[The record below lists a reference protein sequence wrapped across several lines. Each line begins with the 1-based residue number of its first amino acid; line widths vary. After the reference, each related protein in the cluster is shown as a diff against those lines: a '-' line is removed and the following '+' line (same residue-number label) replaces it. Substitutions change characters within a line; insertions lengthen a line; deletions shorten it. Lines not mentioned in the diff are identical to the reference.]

1 MLNEKLQNCSFGI
14 LLLVTS
20 LFSPKAF
27 SEYVKLDG
35 IVAVVDEDVVLA
47 SELLERINLVRE
59 TMIQNKVPMP
69 ERDVFVGQ
77 VLDRLIIENIQLQEA
92 NNRGVV
98 IDDQTLSQAVQQFA
112 ESNGQT
118 VEEFVVGLES
128 QGTSYRKFREDI
140 RLEMTLS
147 RLQRGMI
154 NQRISISDQDISGL
168 LNSPFYKDFF
178 SDEYSL
184 GHIRLDL
191 IDNPSETDKERL
203 IAEADNIVEQL
214 RGGEDFGKIAAAKSS
229 SSTALDGGSLG
240 WRRAGEIPSLFA
252 EIALEMEIGNISDPI
267 VSGSAVH
274 IIKLI
279 ERRGAGMQELSQTL
293 VSHILIKPSE
303 IRSDKESRDLSESIY
318 QQLLQGAEFA
328 ELAKQ
333 YSDDPGTAL
342 NGGSLGWSE
351 EGQFVPEFSEVMG
364 KTETGQLSE
373 PFLSPFGWHV
383 LRVDDRRVQNISD
396 EARREMAI
404 DILFKRRFEEERQE
418 WLKEIRDEAYVEIRI

>member
-1 MLNEKLQNCSFGI
+1 MLNKKLQNCSLGI

-20 LFSPKAF
+20 LLSSKAF

-59 TMIQNKVPMP
+59 SMIQNKVPMP

-98 IDDQTLSQAVQQFA
+98 IDEQTLSQAVQQFA

-191 IDNPSETDKERL
+191 ADNPSETDKERL
-203 IAEADNIVEQL
+203 IAEADDIVEQL

-252 EIALEMEIGNISDPI
+252 EIALEMKIGDISDPI

-318 QQLLQGAEFA
+318 RQLLQGSEFA
-328 ELAKQ
+328 ALAKQ

>member
-1 MLNEKLQNCSFGI
+1 MLNKKLQNCSIGI

-20 LFSPKAF
+20 LLSSKAF

-59 TMIQNKVPMP
+59 SMIQNKVPMP

-98 IDDQTLSQAVQQFA
+98 IDEQTLSQAVQQFA

-191 IDNPSETDKERL
+191 TDNPSETDKERL
-203 IAEADNIVEQL
+203 IAEADDIVEQL

-252 EIALEMEIGNISDPI
+252 EIALEMKIGDISDPI

-318 QQLLQGAEFA
+318 RQLLQGSEFA
-328 ELAKQ
+328 ALAKQ

>member
-1 MLNEKLQNCSFGI
+1 MLNKKLQNCSLGI

-20 LFSPKAF
+20 LLSSKAF

-59 TMIQNKVPMP
+59 SMIQNKVPMP

-191 IDNPSETDKERL
+191 TDNPSETDKERL
-203 IAEADNIVEQL
+203 IAEADDIVEQL

-252 EIALEMEIGNISDPI
+252 EIALEMKIGDISDPI

-318 QQLLQGAEFA
+318 RQLLQGSEFKA
-328 ELAKQ
+328 LAKQ

>member
-1 MLNEKLQNCSFGI
+1 MLNKKLQNCSLGI

-20 LFSPKAF
+20 LLSSKAF

-59 TMIQNKVPMP
+59 SMIQNKVPMP

-98 IDDQTLSQAVQQFA
+98 IDEQTLSQAVQQFA

-191 IDNPSETDKERL
+191 TDNPSETDKERL
-203 IAEADNIVEQL
+203 IAEADDIVEQL

-252 EIALEMEIGNISDPI
+252 EIALEMKIGDISDPI

-318 QQLLQGAEFA
+318 RQLLQGSEFA
-328 ELAKQ
+328 ALAKQ

>member
-1 MLNEKLQNCSFGI
+1 MLNKKLQNCSLGI
-14 LLLVTS
+14 LLLVAS
-20 LFSPKAF
+20 LLSSKAF

-59 TMIQNKVPMP
+59 SMIQNKVPMP

-98 IDDQTLSQAVQQFA
+98 IDDQTLTQAVQQFA

-191 IDNPSETDKERL
+191 SDNPSETDKERL
-203 IAEADNIVEQL
+203 IVEANNLVEQL

-252 EIALEMEIGNISDPI
+252 EIALEMEIGDISDPI

-274 IIKLI
+274 IIKLV

-303 IRSDKESRDLSESIY
+303 IRSDKEARDLSESIY
-318 QQLLQGAEFA
+318 RQLLQGSEFA
-328 ELAKQ
+328 ALAKQ

-351 EGQFVPEFSEVMG
+351 VGQFVPEFSEVMG
-364 KTETGQLSE
+364 KTGTGQLSE

>member
-1 MLNEKLQNCSFGI
+1 MLNKKLQNCSLGI

-20 LFSPKAF
+20 LLSSKAF

-59 TMIQNKVPMP
+59 SMIQNKVPMP

-98 IDDQTLSQAVQQFA
+98 IDEQTLSQAVQQFA

-191 IDNPSETDKERL
+191 TDNPSETDKERL
-203 IAEADNIVEQL
+203 IAEADDIVEQL

-252 EIALEMEIGNISDPI
+252 EIALEMKIGDISDPI

-303 IRSDKESRDLSESIY
+303 IRSNKESRDLSESIY
-318 QQLLQGAEFA
+318 RQLLQGSEFKA
-328 ELAKQ
+328 LAKQ

>member
-1 MLNEKLQNCSFGI
+1 MLNKKLQNCSLGI

-20 LFSPKAF
+20 LLSSKAF

-59 TMIQNKVPMP
+59 SMIQNKVPMP

-191 IDNPSETDKERL
+191 SDNPSETDKERL
-203 IAEADNIVEQL
+203 IVEANNLVEQL

-252 EIALEMEIGNISDPI
+252 EIALEMEIGDISDPI

-318 QQLLQGAEFA
+318 RQLLQGTEFA

>member
-1 MLNEKLQNCSFGI
+1 MLNKKLQNCSLGI

-20 LFSPKAF
+20 LLSSKAF

-59 TMIQNKVPMP
+59 SMIQNKVPMP

-98 IDDQTLSQAVQQFA
+98 IDEQTLSQAVQQFA

-191 IDNPSETDKERL
+191 TDNPSETDKERL
-203 IAEADNIVEQL
+203 IAEADDIVEQL

-252 EIALEMEIGNISDPI
+252 EIALEMKIGDISDPI

-318 QQLLQGAEFA
+318 RQLLQGSEFTV
-328 ELAKQ
+328 LAKQ

>member
-1 MLNEKLQNCSFGI
+1 MLNKKLQNCSLGI

-20 LFSPKAF
+20 LLSSKAF

-59 TMIQNKVPMP
+59 SMIQNKVPMP

-191 IDNPSETDKERL
+191 KDNPAETDKERL

-252 EIALEMEIGNISDPI
+252 EIALEMEIGDISDPI

-318 QQLLQGAEFA
+318 RQLLLGSEFTA
-328 ELAKQ
+328 LAKQ

>member
-1 MLNEKLQNCSFGI
+1 MLNKKLQNCSLGI

-20 LFSPKAF
+20 LFSSKAF

-59 TMIQNKVPMP
+59 SMIQNKVPMP

-98 IDDQTLSQAVQQFA
+98 IDEQTLSQAVQQFA

-191 IDNPSETDKERL
+191 TDNPSETDKERL
-203 IAEADNIVEQL
+203 IAEADDIVEQL

-252 EIALEMEIGNISDPI
+252 EIALEMKIGDISDPI

-318 QQLLQGAEFA
+318 RQLLQGSEFA
-328 ELAKQ
+328 ALAKQ

>member
-1 MLNEKLQNCSFGI
+1 MLNKKLQNCSLGI
-14 LLLVTS
+14 LLLVTCLLS
-20 LFSPKAF
+20 SKAF

-59 TMIQNKVPMP
+59 SMIKNKVPMP

-98 IDDQTLSQAVQQFA
+98 IDEQTLSQAVQQFA

-191 IDNPSETDKERL
+191 ADNSSETDKERL
-203 IAEADNIVEQL
+203 IADADNIVEKL

-229 SSTALDGGSLG
+229 SSTALDGGNLG

-252 EIALEMEIGNISDPI
+252 EIALEMEIGEISDPI

-303 IRSDKESRDLSESIY
+303 IRSDEESRDLSETIY
-318 QQLLQGAEFA
+318 RQLLQGTEFA

>member
-1 MLNEKLQNCSFGI
+1 MLNNKLQNCSLWI
-14 LLLVTS
+14 LLLLAS
-20 LFSPKAF
+20 LLSSKAF

-59 TMIQNKVPMP
+59 SMIQNKVPMP
-69 ERDVFVGQ
+69 ERDVFVRQ

-98 IDDQTLSQAVQQFA
+98 IDEQTLSQAVQQFA

-191 IDNPSETDKERL
+191 SDNPSETDKERL
-203 IAEADNIVEQL
+203 IVEANNLVEQL

-252 EIALEMEIGNISDPI
+252 EIALEMEIGDISDPI

-274 IIKLI
+274 IIKLV

-303 IRSDKESRDLSESIY
+303 IRSDEESRDLSESIY
-318 QQLLQGAEFA
+318 RQLLQGTEFA

-351 EGQFVPEFSEVMG
+351 EGQFVPEFSEVMR

>member
-1 MLNEKLQNCSFGI
+1 MLL
-14 LLLVTS
+14 TS
-20 LFSPKAF
+20 LLSSKAF

-59 TMIQNKVPMP
+59 SMIQNKVPMP

-191 IDNPSETDKERL
+191 SDNPSETDKERL
-203 IAEADNIVEQL
+203 IVEANNLVEQL

-252 EIALEMEIGNISDPI
+252 EIALEMEIGDISDPI

-318 QQLLQGAEFA
+318 RQLLQGSEFA
-328 ELAKQ
+328 ALAKQ

>member
-1 MLNEKLQNCSFGI
+1 MLNKKLQNCFLGI
-14 LLLVTS
+14 LLLVTPFLS
-20 LFSPKAF
+20 SKAF
-27 SEYVKLDG
+27 SEYLKLDG

-59 TMIQNKVPMP
+59 SMIQNKVPMP
-69 ERDVFVGQ
+69 ERDVFIGQ

-118 VEEFVVGLES
+118 LEEFVVGLET

-191 IDNPSETDKERL
+191 TDNPSETDKERL

-214 RGGEDFGKIAAAKSS
+214 REGEDFGKIAAAKSS

-252 EIALEMEIGNISDPI
+252 EIALEMEIGDISDPI

-318 QQLLQGAEFA
+318 QQLLQGSEFA
-328 ELAKQ
+328 ALAKQ

-364 KTETGQLSE
+364 MTQTGQLSE

-383 LRVDDRRVQNISD
+383 LRVDDRRIQNISD
-396 EARREMAI
+396 EARRELAI

>member
-1 MLNEKLQNCSFGI
+1 MLNKKLQNCSLGI
-14 LLLVTS
+14 LLLLIS
-20 LFSPKAF
+20 LMSSKAF

-59 TMIQNKVPMP
+59 SMIQNKVPMP

-77 VLDRLIIENIQLQEA
+77 VLDRLIIDNIQLQEA

-191 IDNPSETDKERL
+191 SDNPSETDKELL
-203 IAEADNIVEQL
+203 IAEADNIVKQL

-252 EIALEMEIGNISDPI
+252 EIALEMEIGEISDPI

-318 QQLLQGAEFA
+318 RQLLQGSEFA
-328 ELAKQ
+328 ALAKQ

>member
-1 MLNEKLQNCSFGI
+1 MLNKKLQNCSLGI

-20 LFSPKAF
+20 LLSSKAF

-59 TMIQNKVPMP
+59 SMIQNKVPMP

-191 IDNPSETDKERL
+191 TDNPSERDKELL

-252 EIALEMEIGNISDPI
+252 EIALEMEIGEISDPI

-318 QQLLQGAEFA
+318 RQLLQGTEFA

>member
-1 MLNEKLQNCSFGI
+1 MLNKKLQNCSLGI
-14 LLLVTS
+14 LLLLTS
-20 LFSPKAF
+20 LLSSKAF

-59 TMIQNKVPMP
+59 SMIQNKVPMP

-191 IDNPSETDKERL
+191 SDNPSETDKERL
-203 IAEADNIVEQL
+203 IVEANNLVEQL

-252 EIALEMEIGNISDPI
+252 EIALEMEIGDISDPI

-318 QQLLQGAEFA
+318 RQLLQGSEFA
-328 ELAKQ
+328 ALAKQ

>member
-1 MLNEKLQNCSFGI
+1 M
-14 LLLVTS
+14 LVTS
-20 LFSPKAF
+20 LLSSKAF

-59 TMIQNKVPMP
+59 SMIQNKVPMP

-191 IDNPSETDKERL
+191 SDNPSETDKERL
-203 IAEADNIVEQL
+203 IVEANNLVEQL

-252 EIALEMEIGNISDPI
+252 EIALEMEIGDISDPI

-318 QQLLQGAEFA
+318 RQLLQGSEFA
-328 ELAKQ
+328 ALAKQ

>member
-1 MLNEKLQNCSFGI
+1 MLNKKLQNCSLGI
-14 LLLVTS
+14 LLLLVS
-20 LFSPKAF
+20 LMSSKAF

-59 TMIQNKVPMP
+59 SMIQNKVPMP

-191 IDNPSETDKERL
+191 TDNPSETDKERL

-252 EIALEMEIGNISDPI
+252 EIALEMEIGDISDPI

-318 QQLLQGAEFA
+318 RQLLQGSEFA
-328 ELAKQ
+328 ALAKQ

>member
-1 MLNEKLQNCSFGI
+1 MLNKKLQNCSLGI

-20 LFSPKAF
+20 LLSSKAF

-47 SELLERINLVRE
+47 SELIERINLVRE
-59 TMIQNKVPMP
+59 SMIQNKVPMP

-98 IDDQTLSQAVQQFA
+98 IDEQTLSQAVQQFA

-191 IDNPSETDKERL
+191 TDNPSETDKERL
-203 IAEADNIVEQL
+203 IAEADDIVEQL

-252 EIALEMEIGNISDPI
+252 EIALEMKIGDISDPI

-318 QQLLQGAEFA
+318 RQLLQGSEFKV
-328 ELAKQ
+328 LAKQ

-373 PFLSPFGWHV
+373 PFSSPFGWHV
-383 LRVDDRRVQNISD
+383 LRVDDRRIQNISD

>member
-1 MLNEKLQNCSFGI
+1 MLNKKLQNCPLGI

-20 LFSPKAF
+20 LLSSKAF

-59 TMIQNKVPMP
+59 SMIQNKVPMP

-98 IDDQTLSQAVQQFA
+98 IDEQTLSQAVQQFA

-191 IDNPSETDKERL
+191 TDNPSETDKERL
-203 IAEADNIVEQL
+203 IAEADDIVEQL

-252 EIALEMEIGNISDPI
+252 EIALEMKIGDISDPI

-318 QQLLQGAEFA
+318 RQLLQGSEFA
-328 ELAKQ
+328 ALAKQ

>member
-1 MLNEKLQNCSFGI
+1 MLNKKLQNCSLGI

-20 LFSPKAF
+20 LLSSKAF

-59 TMIQNKVPMP
+59 SMIQNKVPMP

-98 IDDQTLSQAVQQFA
+98 IDEQTLSQAVQQFA

-191 IDNPSETDKERL
+191 TDNPSETDKERL
-203 IAEADNIVEQL
+203 IAEADDIVEQL

-252 EIALEMEIGNISDPI
+252 EIALEMKIGDISDPI

-318 QQLLQGAEFA
+318 RQLLQGSEFGA
-328 ELAKQ
+328 LAKQ

-383 LRVDDRRVQNISD
+383 LRVDDRRIQNISD

>member
-1 MLNEKLQNCSFGI
+1 MLNKKLQNCSLGI
-14 LLLVTS
+14 LLLLTS
-20 LFSPKAF
+20 LLSSKAF

-59 TMIQNKVPMP
+59 SMIQNKVPMP

-128 QGTSYRKFREDI
+128 QGTSYRKFRDDI

-191 IDNPSETDKERL
+191 TDNSSETDKERL
-203 IAEADNIVEQL
+203 IADADNIVEQL

-252 EIALEMEIGNISDPI
+252 EIALEMEIGDISDPI

-303 IRSDKESRDLSESIY
+303 IRSDEESRDLSESIY
-318 QQLLQGAEFA
+318 RKLLQGTEFA

-364 KTETGQLSE
+364 KTEIGQLSE

>member
-1 MLNEKLQNCSFGI
+1 MLNKKLRNCSLGI
-14 LLLVTS
+14 LLLLTS
-20 LFSPKAF
+20 LLSSKSF

-59 TMIQNKVPMP
+59 SMIQNKVPMP

-191 IDNPSETDKERL
+191 TDNPSETDKERL
-203 IAEADNIVEQL
+203 IAEADNIVKQL

-252 EIALEMEIGNISDPI
+252 EIALEMEIGDISDPI

-279 ERRGAGMQELSQTL
+279 EKRGAGMQELSQTL

-318 QQLLQGAEFA
+318 RQLLQGSEFA
-328 ELAKQ
+328 ALAKQ

>member
-1 MLNEKLQNCSFGI
+1 MLNKKLQNCSLGI

-20 LFSPKAF
+20 LLSSKAF

-59 TMIQNKVPMP
+59 SMIQNKVPMP

-191 IDNPSETDKERL
+191 SDNPSETDKERL
-203 IAEADNIVEQL
+203 IVEANNLVEQL

-252 EIALEMEIGNISDPI
+252 EIALEMEIGDISDPI

-318 QQLLQGAEFA
+318 RQLLQGSEFA
-328 ELAKQ
+328 ALAKQ

>member
-1 MLNEKLQNCSFGI
+1 MLNKKLQNCSLGI

-20 LFSPKAF
+20 LLSSKAF
-27 SEYVKLDG
+27 SEYIKLDG
-35 IVAVVDEDVVLA
+35 IVAVVNEDVVLA

-59 TMIQNKVPMP
+59 SMIQNKVPMP

-98 IDDQTLSQAVQQFA
+98 IDEQTLSQAVQQFA

-191 IDNPSETDKERL
+191 TDNPSETDKERL
-203 IAEADNIVEQL
+203 IAEADDIVEQL

-252 EIALEMEIGNISDPI
+252 EIALEMKIGDISDPI

-318 QQLLQGAEFA
+318 RQLLQGSEFKA
-328 ELAKQ
+328 LAKQ
-333 YSDDPGTAL
+333 YSDDPVTAL

-383 LRVDDRRVQNISD
+383 LRVDDRRIQNISD

>member
-1 MLNEKLQNCSFGI
+1 MLNKKLQNCSLGI

-20 LFSPKAF
+20 LLSSKAF

-47 SELLERINLVRE
+47 SELLQRINLVRE
-59 TMIQNKVPMP
+59 SMIQNKVPMP

-98 IDDQTLSQAVQQFA
+98 IDEQTLSQAVQQFA

-191 IDNPSETDKERL
+191 TDNPSETDKERL
-203 IAEADNIVEQL
+203 IAEADDIVEQL

-252 EIALEMEIGNISDPI
+252 EIALEMKIGDISDPI

-318 QQLLQGAEFA
+318 RQLLQGSEFA
-328 ELAKQ
+328 ALAKQ

>member
-1 MLNEKLQNCSFGI
+1 MLYKKLQNCSLGI

-20 LFSPKAF
+20 LLSSKAF

-59 TMIQNKVPMP
+59 SMIQNKVPMP

-98 IDDQTLSQAVQQFA
+98 IDEQTLSQAVQQFA

-154 NQRISISDQDISGL
+154 NQRISISDQDVSGL

-191 IDNPSETDKERL
+191 TDNPSETDKERL

-252 EIALEMEIGNISDPI
+252 EIALEMEIGEISDPI

-318 QQLLQGAEFA
+318 RQLLQGSEFA
-328 ELAKQ
+328 ALAKQ

>member
-1 MLNEKLQNCSFGI
+1 MRNKKLQNHSLGI

-20 LFSPKAF
+20 LLSSKAF

-59 TMIQNKVPMP
+59 SMIQNKVPMP

-98 IDDQTLSQAVQQFA
+98 IDEQTLSQAVQQFA

-191 IDNPSETDKERL
+191 TDNPSETDKERL
-203 IAEADNIVEQL
+203 IAEADDIVEQL

-252 EIALEMEIGNISDPI
+252 EIALEMKIGDISDPI

-318 QQLLQGAEFA
+318 RQLLQGSEFKA
-328 ELAKQ
+328 LAKQ

>member
-1 MLNEKLQNCSFGI
+1 MLNKKLQNCSLGI

-20 LFSPKAF
+20 LLSSKVF

-59 TMIQNKVPMP
+59 SMIQNKVPMP

-98 IDDQTLSQAVQQFA
+98 IDEQTLSQAVQQFA

-191 IDNPSETDKERL
+191 TDNPSETDKERL
-203 IAEADNIVEQL
+203 IAEADDIVEQL

-252 EIALEMEIGNISDPI
+252 EIALEMKIGDISDPI

-303 IRSDKESRDLSESIY
+303 IRSDEESRDLSESIY
-318 QQLLQGAEFA
+318 RQLLQGSEFA
-328 ELAKQ
+328 ALAKQ

>member
-1 MLNEKLQNCSFGI
+1 MLNKKLQNCSLGI

-20 LFSPKAF
+20 LLSSKAF

-59 TMIQNKVPMP
+59 SMIQNKVPMP

-98 IDDQTLSQAVQQFA
+98 IDDQTLTQAVQQFA

-191 IDNPSETDKERL
+191 SDNPSETDKERL
-203 IAEADNIVEQL
+203 IAEANNLVEQL
-214 RGGEDFGKIAAAKSS
+214 REGEDFGKIAAAKSS

-252 EIALEMEIGNISDPI
+252 EIALEMEIGEISDPI

-318 QQLLQGAEFA
+318 RQLLQGTEFA

>member
-1 MLNEKLQNCSFGI
+1 MLNKKLQNCSLGI

-20 LFSPKAF
+20 LLSSKAF

-59 TMIQNKVPMP
+59 SMIQNKVPMP

-98 IDDQTLSQAVQQFA
+98 IDEQTLSQAVQQFA

-191 IDNPSETDKERL
+191 TDNPSETDKERL
-203 IAEADNIVEQL
+203 IADADNIVEQL
-214 RGGEDFGKIAAAKSS
+214 RGGEDFGKIAAGKSS

-252 EIALEMEIGNISDPI
+252 EIALEMKIGDISDPI

-318 QQLLQGAEFA
+318 RQLLQGSEFKA
-328 ELAKQ
+328 LAKQ

>member
-1 MLNEKLQNCSFGI
+1 MLNKKLQNCSLGI
-14 LLLVTS
+14 LLFVIS
-20 LFSPKAF
+20 LLSSKAF
-27 SEYVKLDG
+27 AEYVKLDG

-59 TMIQNKVPMP
+59 SMIQNKVPMP

-98 IDDQTLSQAVQQFA
+98 IDEQTLSQAVQQFA

-191 IDNPSETDKERL
+191 TDNPSETDKERL
-203 IAEADNIVEQL
+203 IAEADDIVEQL

-252 EIALEMEIGNISDPI
+252 EIALEMKIGDISDPI

-318 QQLLQGAEFA
+318 RQLLQGSEFA
-328 ELAKQ
+328 ALAKQ

-383 LRVDDRRVQNISD
+383 LRVDDRRIQNISD

>member
-1 MLNEKLQNCSFGI
+1 MLNKKLQNCSLGI

-20 LFSPKAF
+20 LLSSKAF

-59 TMIQNKVPMP
+59 SMIQNKVPMP

-98 IDDQTLSQAVQQFA
+98 IDDQTLTQAVQQFA

-191 IDNPSETDKERL
+191 TDNPSERDKELL

-214 RGGEDFGKIAAAKSS
+214 RGGEDFGKVAAAKSS

-252 EIALEMEIGNISDPI
+252 EIALEMEIGDISDPI

-318 QQLLQGAEFA
+318 RQLLQGSEFA
-328 ELAKQ
+328 ALAKQ

>member
-1 MLNEKLQNCSFGI
+1 MLSKKLRNCSLGI
-14 LLLVTS
+14 LLLLIFLMS
-20 LFSPKAF
+20 SKAF

-59 TMIQNKVPMP
+59 SMIQNKVPMP

-118 VEEFVVGLES
+118 VKEFVVGLES

-191 IDNPSETDKERL
+191 ADNPLETDKERL
-203 IAEADNIVEQL
+203 IGEADNIVEQL
-214 RGGEDFGKIAAAKSS
+214 RDGEDFGKIAAAKSS

-252 EIALEMEIGNISDPI
+252 EIALEMEIGDISDPI

-318 QQLLQGAEFA
+318 RQLLQGSEFA
-328 ELAKQ
+328 ALAKQ

>member
-1 MLNEKLQNCSFGI
+1 MRNKKLQNRSLGI

-20 LFSPKAF
+20 LLSSKAF
-27 SEYVKLDG
+27 SEYIKLDG

-59 TMIQNKVPMP
+59 SMIQNKVPMP

-98 IDDQTLSQAVQQFA
+98 IDEQTLSQAVQQFA

-191 IDNPSETDKERL
+191 TDNPSETDKERL
-203 IAEADNIVEQL
+203 IAEADDIVEQL

-252 EIALEMEIGNISDPI
+252 EIALEMKIGDISDPI

-318 QQLLQGAEFA
+318 RQLLQGSEFA
-328 ELAKQ
+328 ALAKQ

-383 LRVDDRRVQNISD
+383 LRVDDRRIQNISD

>member
-1 MLNEKLQNCSFGI
+1 MLNKKLQNCSLGI

-20 LFSPKAF
+20 LLSLKAF

-59 TMIQNKVPMP
+59 SMIQNKVPMP

-98 IDDQTLSQAVQQFA
+98 IDEQTLSQAVQQFA

-191 IDNPSETDKERL
+191 TDNPSETDKERL
-203 IAEADNIVEQL
+203 IAEADDIVEQL

-252 EIALEMEIGNISDPI
+252 EIALEMEIGDISDPI

-318 QQLLQGAEFA
+318 RQLLQGSEFKA
-328 ELAKQ
+328 LAKQ

>member
-1 MLNEKLQNCSFGI
+1 MLNKKLQNCSLGI

-20 LFSPKAF
+20 LLSSKAF

-59 TMIQNKVPMP
+59 SMIQNKVPMP

-191 IDNPSETDKERL
+191 TDNPSERDKELL

-252 EIALEMEIGNISDPI
+252 EIALEMEIGDISDPI

-318 QQLLQGAEFA
+318 RQLLQGSEFA
-328 ELAKQ
+328 ALAKQ

>member
-1 MLNEKLQNCSFGI
+1 MLNKKLQNCSLGI
-14 LLLVTS
+14 LLLVAS
-20 LFSPKAF
+20 LLPSKAF
-27 SEYVKLDG
+27 SEYIKLDG

-59 TMIQNKVPMP
+59 SMIQNKVPMP

-118 VEEFVVGLES
+118 VEEFVVGLET

-184 GHIRLDL
+184 AHIRLDL
-191 IDNPSETDKERL
+191 TDNPSETDKERL
-203 IAEADNIVEQL
+203 IGQADNLVEQL

-229 SSTALDGGSLG
+229 SNTALDGGSLG

-252 EIALEMEIGNISDPI
+252 EIALEMEIGDISDPI

-293 VSHILIKPSE
+293 VSHILIKSSA

-318 QQLLQGAEFA
+318 RQLLQGSEFA
-328 ELAKQ
+328 ALAKQ

-364 KTETGQLSE
+364 RTETGQLSE